1 MPSTINRFIQPLPNA
16 TEAWRTKGI
25 ARPVVQSLD
34 KGAVC
39 PVCWQGEENT
49 LKTLLRQGIHQY
61 ATPRLCDTSEFSW
74 HAIWAERHGKG
85 RKKPL
90 YLRQRP
96 SLAISPIAGARDK
109 PHCGGSGSRLLRAEG
124 GWPGMAQGRAVQA
137 AGCPESRS
145 TKCLLTPSAASHIC
159 LSPRLTMLSRGDL
172 CACPLSPCWAAVLF
186 TQQMLVL
193 ALR

>member
-96 SLAISPIAGARDK
+96 SLAISPIAGAREAVSCVLKEADQGW
-109 PHCGGSGSRLLRAEG
+109 HRAERCKLQD
-124 GWPGMAQGRAVQA
+124 AQRAA
-137 AGCPESRS
+137 LPN
-145 TKCLLTPSAASHIC
+145 AS
-159 LSPRLTMLSRGDL
+159 
-172 CACPLSPCWAAVLF
+172 
-186 TQQMLVL
+186 
-193 ALR
+193 